1 MKIKRA
7 IKLKKVV
14 IHKYK
19 SFTEEQEV
27 NIEDDIT
34 VLVGKNESG
43 KTAFLEC
50 LAKSNYFQKDDKF
63 TFNLQLDY
71 PRKELKSRDKDSK
84 LLAISCVYEITDD
97 ILASIEEQL
106 GKNIWAGNYEII
118 KNVSFEN
125 EITIEG
131 IKVNAQQFF
140 ENFNIN
146 VDENNLEIFLNIDSL
161 EELEEIKKKY
171 TGSIEN
177 LDKITP
183 FIVTNSVQWNNFIEK
198 YIYFQIIQPYIPKFI
213 YYDEYYQL
221 PSEIRLEEFQDENL
235 ELTDSLKTAKAFL
248 ELADMDLNEVLAS
261 DDYEIYKSELE
272 ATANKIS
279 DELFKYWN

>member
-1 MKIKRA
+1 MVQKSLDDLKNKSLFKQQCFIDGQWLNADNGQVIQVVNPATDEIIGTVPKMGGNETKKA
-7 IKLKKVV
+7 INAAQTAQIAWRK
-14 IHKYK
+14 
-19 SFTEEQEV
+19 
-27 NIEDDIT
+27 
-34 VLVGKNESG
+34 
-43 KTAFLEC
+43 KTAKERSVILRRWYE
-50 LAKSNYFQKDDKF
+50 LMEENKDD
-63 TFNLQLDY
+63 
-71 PRKELKSRDKDSK
+71 
-84 LLAISCVYEITDD
+84 LALILTLEQGKPLAEAKGEIQYGASYLEWFAEEAKRVYGDTIPGHAADNRISV
-97 ILASIEEQL
+97 
-106 GKNIWAGNYEII
+106 I
-118 KNVSFEN
+118 K
-125 EITIEG
+125 
-131 IKVNAQQFF
+131 QP
-140 ENFNIN
+140 
-146 VDENNLEIFLNIDSL
+146 
-161 EELEEIKKKY
+161 IKKKY

-261 DDYEIYKSELE
+261 DDYEIYKAELE